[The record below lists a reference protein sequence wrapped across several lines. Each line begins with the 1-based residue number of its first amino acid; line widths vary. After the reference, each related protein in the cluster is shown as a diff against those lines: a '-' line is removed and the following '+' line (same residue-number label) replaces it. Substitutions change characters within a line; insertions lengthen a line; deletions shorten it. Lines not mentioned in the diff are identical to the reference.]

1 MAKLLVLYKT
11 PPDTA
16 AFDKHYAEV
25 HISLVHKIPNLE
37 KFEVTK
43 GPIMTPMGPSTYYFI
58 AELHFADLAT
68 LQASFASPEGRT
80 AGEDAMTNLGQMD
93 MLIYESHAA

>member
-11 PPDTA
+11 PQDTA

-25 HISLVHKIPNLE
+25 HIPLVHKIPNLK
-37 KFEVTK
+37 KFEVSQS
-43 GPIMTPMGPSTYYFI
+43 PIMTPMGPSSYYFI
-58 AELHFADLAT
+58 AELHFADLET
-68 LQASFASPEGRT
+68 LQTSFAGPEGRA

-93 MLIYESHAA
+93 MLIYQGREA